1 MVKIIK
7 FPTKNVQ
14 YSDKFIKNVDPTAIG
29 NFIKAETPTLSMRA
43 ADAMALA
50 IIYSTYLQLVFD
62 EEGSNVPTD
71 LLQKFEDN
79 DEKTFCWHTHDKKI
93 LH

>member
-7 FPTKNVQ
+7 FPRSKPE
-14 YSDKFIKNVDPTAIG
+14 YSEHFIKNVSPTAIG
-29 NFIKAETPTLSMRA
+29 NFIKAESPQLSLRA

-62 EEGSNVPTD
+62 EEGSNVPVD
-71 LLQKFEDN
+71 LMQKFEDN
-79 DEKTFCWHTHDKKI
+79 DQKTFCWHTHDKKT